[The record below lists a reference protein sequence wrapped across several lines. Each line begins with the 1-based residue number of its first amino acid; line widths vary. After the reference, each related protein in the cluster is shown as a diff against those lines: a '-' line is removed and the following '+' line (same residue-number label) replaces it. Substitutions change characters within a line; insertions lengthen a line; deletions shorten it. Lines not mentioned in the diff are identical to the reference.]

1 MKTFASLF
9 SGGGGADIGAFL
21 AGLKPI
27 WAVEIDPQVASIYA
41 TNIKHYPIVKSITQV
56 DPKQVE
62 RPDVLWASP
71 PCQAYSIARDK
82 NLPSRDDADIGL
94 AIIPFLEILQPPT
107 FILENVEGYRK
118 SKVFFAIVDALYRL
132 GYWINWEVLNA
143 ADFGVPQTRR
153 RLILLAIKNGFVPS
167 LPQPQKWCGWYEAIA
182 DLIPNLQTVELAA
195 WQLKRLQP
203 DKLANS
209 FLIDSKN
216 ASGAVAKNIGKAHTK
231 QTIHYAPQISQ
242 EALPIFSRQYS
253 FPNGRPTVRLKN
265 QPSFTICAAITKGL
279 PKAVLIERHGA
290 RNKSLNLRSA
300 CEPAWTIRASIAS
313 DGKGGNRKTFIN
325 ACVESQVFN
334 LNIRALARLQ
344 TFPDWYI
351 FPESTAL
358 AGQIIGN
365 AVPPLMAK
373 SLILNIIS

>member
-9 SGGGGADIGAFL
+9 SGGGGADIGAIL
-21 AGLKPI
+21 AGLKSI
-27 WAVEIDPQVASIYA
+27 WAVELDSQVAEIYG
-41 TNIKHYPIVKSITQV
+41 TNIKHRPIDKSIAQV
-56 DPKQVE
+56 DPKQLE

-82 NLPSRDDADIGL
+82 NLPCRDDADIGL
-94 AIIPFLEILQPPT
+94 AIISFLKILQPPT

-132 GYWINWEVLNA
+132 NYWVNWEVLNA

-153 RLILLAIKNGFVPS
+153 RLILRAVKNGFVPA
-167 LPQPQKWCGWYEAIA
+167 LPQPQKWCSWYNAIA
-182 DLIPNLQTVELAA
+182 DLIPKLQSVELAA

-203 DKLANS
+203 DKLRDS

-216 ASGAVAKNIGKAHTK
+216 AD
-231 QTIHYAPQISQ
+231 
-242 EALPIFSRQYS
+242 
-253 FPNGRPTVRLKN
+253 PNGRPTVRLKKE
-265 QPSFTICAAITKGL
+265 PSFTICAAIAKGL

-290 RNKSLNLRSA
+290 RNGSLNLRFA

-313 DGKGGNRKTFIN
+313 DGKGSDRKTFIN

-344 TFPDWYI
+344 TFPDWYT

-373 SLILNIIS
+373 TLILNTISY

>member
-9 SGGGGADIGAFL
+9 SGGGADIGAFL

-27 WAVEIDPQVASIYA
+27 WAVEIEPQVASIYA

-56 DPKQVE
+56 DPRQLE

-107 FILENVEGYRK
+107 FILENVEAYRK

-132 GYWINWEVLNA
+132 GYWANWEVLNA

-153 RLILLAIKNGFVPS
+153 RLILLAVKNGFVPP
-167 LPQPQKWCGWYEAIA
+167 LPHPQKWCGWYEAIA
-182 DLIPNLQTVELAA
+182 DLIPKLQTVELAA

-203 DKLANS
+203 DKLPDS

-216 ASGAVAKNIGKAHTK
+216 AD
-231 QTIHYAPQISQ
+231 
-242 EALPIFSRQYS
+242 
-253 FPNGRPTVRLKN
+253 PNGRPTTLSRLK
-265 QPSFTICAAITKGL
+265 
-279 PKAVLIERHGA
+279 
-290 RNKSLNLRSA
+290 
-300 CEPAWTIRASIAS
+300 
-313 DGKGGNRKTFIN
+313 
-325 ACVESQVFN
+325 
-334 LNIRALARLQ
+334 
-344 TFPDWYI
+344 
-351 FPESTAL
+351 
-358 AGQIIGN
+358 
-365 AVPPLMAK
+365 
-373 SLILNIIS
+373 